1 MLHTII
7 HHVRV
12 FYCTTGIQMLA
23 RLAGYSLILGAISTG
38 LDTISNLR
46 LPSIGGL
53 LMSAFGWAFLIFLS
67 RLVINQLSK
76 FESFNNVFFGKDF
89 DWRSAYD
96 GHLDGHSKAEVF
108 DMTEKYKEVKEFNI
122 SVGAT
127 NDYMY
132 NIGAGDRVGA
142 MRIALNLA
150 DSCQNYMISGGI
162 GSGKTVS
169 SISPILYQLLDP
181 SNTNK
186 GQSAGGLVFD
196 IKGDFKGSVYDLAS
210 RHNRKDIIT
219 IGIGE
224 NQTKINI
231 IGGLSPQIAS
241 AFLKSCFEQ
250 TGGQSS
256 DSFWVDSATDA
267 MKAALTVLQKV
278 EMYTL
283 ENLYKMIFDKNIET
297 TVLKAATELAE
308 GDLELIAGL
317 DYYKGVYLKN
327 DEKVLQSIK
336 STIGTLLSTFSYPKV
351 AETFCNNEAEDAD
364 TLFTDVIN
372 KGSVLLLDF
381 PLAVHGYGAKAIY
394 VLMKLRFMNLVQTRP
409 TSPEMNQERP
419 IFFVCDEYQNAITSK
434 GFLSDSNFWD
444 KSRSA
449 KCIGVVSFQTISSM
463 YSALKGDRPTT
474 ETILANFRQKIFF
487 ANEDPSTIEYIQKIT
502 GKYDKVRTTT
512 TESTSKQSTDF
523 FDSTSNTGTSTTI
536 VQTQIVG
543 AEDIRSLSQGFT
555 FSVLRVNN
563 QSFLDILT
571 MQYVPTDTNTPAPNP
586 PAKVKLTPQIQLTKE
601 A

>member
-1 MLHTII
+1 MLHIII

-12 FYCTTGIQMLA
+12 FYCITGIQMLV
-23 RLAGYSLILGAISTG
+23 RLAGYSLIIGTITVS
-38 LDTISNLR
+38 LDSISNFR
-46 LPSIGGL
+46 IPSIGGIL
-53 LMSAFGWAFLIFLS
+53 LNSLGWAFLIFLS
-67 RLVINQLSK
+67 RIVINQLSK
-76 FESFNNVFFGKDF
+76 FESFNNLFFGKDF

-122 SVGAT
+122 PIGAT

-132 NIGAGDRVGA
+132 NIGAGERIGA
-142 MRIALNLA
+142 VKVALNLA
-150 DSCQNYMISGGI
+150 DSCQNYMITGGI

-169 SISPILYQLLDP
+169 AISPILYYLLDP

-186 GQSAGGLVFD
+186 GQSAGGLIFD
-196 IKGDFKGSVYDLAS
+196 IKGDFKGSVYDLAG
-210 RHNRKDIIT
+210 RHDRKDIIT

-224 NQTKINI
+224 NQAKINI

-250 TGGQSS
+250 MGGQSS

-267 MKAALTVLQKV
+267 MKAGLTILQKV

-283 ENLYKMIFDKNIET
+283 NSLYALIFDKNFET
-297 TVLKAATELAE
+297 TILKAATELAE

-327 DEKVLQSIK
+327 DDKVLQSIK
-336 STIGTLLSTFSYPKV
+336 STIGTLLSPFSYPKV
-351 AETFCNNEAEDAD
+351 TETFCNNLAEDAD
-364 TLFTDVIN
+364 TLFTDIIN
-372 KGSVLLLDF
+372 KGRILLLDF
-381 PLAVHGYGAKAIY
+381 PLAIHGYGAKAIY

-409 TSPEMNQERP
+409 TSPEMNQDRP
-419 IFFVCDEYQNAITSK
+419 VFFVCDEYQNAITSK

-463 YSALKGDRPTT
+463 YSALRGDRSTT

-512 TESTSKQSTDF
+512 TESSSKKSTDF
-523 FDSTSNTGTSTTI
+523 FDSTNNTGSSTTI
-536 VQTQIVG
+536 IQTQIVG

-555 FSVLRVNN
+555 FSVLRINN
-563 QSFLDILT
+563 QSFIDILT
-571 MQYVPTDTNTPAPNP
+571 MQYVPTDANTPAPNP
-586 PAKVKLTPQIQLTKE
+586 PQKIQLTKE
-601 A
+601 M